1 MKLPENLREQL
12 KTPLGILLPEN
23 QVTKE
28 NVLKHTSS
36 ASFII
41 TVGDA
46 TTEKMLKFDI
56 IPSLQIIDSQE
67 KRSQTRASIF
77 SKDCI

>member
-12 KTPLGILLPEN
+12 KTPLGILLPDN
-23 QVTKE
+23 QVTKN
-28 NVLKHTSS
+28 NVLKHVPLN
-36 ASFII
+36 SFII

-46 TTEKMLKFDI
+46 TTENMLQLDI

-67 KRSQTRASIF
+67 KRSKSGP
-77 SKDCI
+77 KPKL